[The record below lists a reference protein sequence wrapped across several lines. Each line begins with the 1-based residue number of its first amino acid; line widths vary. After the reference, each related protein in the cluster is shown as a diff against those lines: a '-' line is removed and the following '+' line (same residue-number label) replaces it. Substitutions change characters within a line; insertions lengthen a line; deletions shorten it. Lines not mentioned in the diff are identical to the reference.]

1 MSDQKNA
8 GQNEDGKRDSA
19 EIRERVQRLVKETSK
34 LNNSLDEVEQN
45 LEEARREVPTFDEQ
59 V

>member
-8 GQNEDGKRDSA
+8 EQNEDGKRDSA

-34 LNNSLDEVEQN
+34 LNKSLDQVEQN